1 MSGFG
6 WRFFSVSFHS
16 FLFYGVFIYRPTR
29 FLPSSL
35 LLYPFF
41 TFISLSEYSSHQ
53 VQFHQSPARYA
64 TGTKWKCN
72 ILRTRNCFIISFI
85 RITAKQ
91 NASAVHYKLTN
102 EFHDTGSASTVG
114 NAFTHKEMTCLYEK
128 RRLITVFTKATVTLS
143 SASSVTPPVYSPFQ
157 YYPAQFTYLFSLSLA
172 VPNCQEP
179 CDEHKQHN
187 QGRNA
192 AVTCSTQRFELLITK
207 QFRHS
212 YKPT

>member
-128 RRLITVFTKATVTLS
+128 RRLITVFTKATVRPYRQPVQSLHPSTLHFSIILPS
-143 SASSVTPPVYSPFQ
+143 SHIY
-157 YYPAQFTYLFSLSLA
+157 SLSHWQSLT
-172 VPNCQEP
+172 VKNPVMN
-179 CDEHKQHN
+179 
-187 QGRNA
+187 
-192 AVTCSTQRFELLITK
+192 TSSITK
-207 QFRHS
+207 AVMQQLRVQRRGLS
-212 YKPT
+212 C